1 VVHYRKASQL
11 IQLAILITLL
21 LISQTNF
28 AAVGKVSE
36 QTGPTEIVRNKNS
49 IPSKVGS
56 GVEMN
61 DTVVTAKAKAKL
73 TFEDNTTVN
82 ITEQSKLVIDDFV
95 YDPKKGSGKLAMKVV
110 LGTARYASGQ
120 IAKSNPQAV
129 DIKTP
134 TATVAVRG
142 TDFSMTVDE
151 LGRSLIMLLP
161 SCDNKA
167 CVTGAIEVSTD
178 AGSVFMD
185 TAYQTTLVADRNQPP
200 TKPVIVSID
209 QANINNLLIIT
220 PPKEVTDEERKS
232 ENKTALDI
240 NFLDRDLLK
249 YDALDKDEL
258 KYDLLGLNELDNDLL
273 PNILDESNKAL
284 AASQE
289 VLLEQTTMLPGWSE
303 ASGLRYGIDE
313 NDKLILT
320 KQGTHTAQIIVNR
333 ESDLAINITQDGT
346 PLYQKVNNGGTTII
360 NIIQK

>member
-1 VVHYRKASQL
+1 
-11 IQLAILITLL
+11 
-21 LISQTNF
+21 
-28 AAVGKVSE
+28 
-36 QTGPTEIVRNKNS
+36 
-49 IPSKVGS
+49 
-56 GVEMN
+56 MN
-61 DTVVTAKAKAKL
+61 DTIVTAKAKAKL

-134 TATVAVRG
+134 TATIAVRG

-167 CVTGAIEVSTD
+167 CVTGAIQVSTN
-178 AGSVFMD
+178 AGSVLMD
-185 TAYQTTLVADRNQPP
+185 VAYQTTLVADSNQPP
-200 TKPVIVSID
+200 SKPVIVSID

-220 PPKEVTDEERKS
+220 PPKEVADEERKS
-232 ENKTALDI
+232 ENKTAIDI

-273 PNILDESNKAL
+273 PNILDESTKAL

-313 NDKLILT
+313 NDRLILT

-346 PLYQKVNNGGTTII
+346 PLYQKVNNGGTTTIS
-360 NIIQK
+360 IIQK

>member
-1 VVHYRKASQL
+1 
-11 IQLAILITLL
+11 
-21 LISQTNF
+21 
-28 AAVGKVSE
+28 
-36 QTGPTEIVRNKNS
+36 
-49 IPSKVGS
+49 
-56 GVEMN
+56 MN
-61 DTVVTAKAKAKL
+61 DAVVTAKAKAKL

-120 IAKSNPQAV
+120 IAKSNPQSV

-161 SCDNKA
+161 SCDKNT

-178 AGSVFMD
+178 VGSVFMD
-185 TAYQTTLVADRNQPP
+185 VAYQTTVVASRDQSP
-200 TKPVIVSID
+200 TKPIVVNID

-220 PPKEVTDEERKS
+220 PPKEIVEEEKTG
-232 ENKTALDI
+232 ETKTALDI
-240 NFLDRDLLK
+240 NFLDKDLLK
-249 YDALDKDEL
+249 YNELDKDEL
-258 KYDLLGLNELDNDLL
+258 RYDMLGINELDNDLL
-273 PNILDESNKAL
+273 PNILDESTKAL

-289 VLLEQTTMLPGWSE
+289 ALLEEKTMLPGYSE

-313 NDKLILT
+313 NGKLILT
-320 KQGTHTAQIIVNR
+320 KQGTHTAQIIVDR
-333 ESDLAINITQDGT
+333 EADLAINITQDGT
-346 PLYQKVNNGGTTII
+346 PLYQKVNSGGTTTI